1 MNLSVLTL
9 ARTLPLHFVGGLEES
24 SWNLAR
30 TLARVGVGETIL
42 TTSFD
47 GKARVT
53 HQDGVEIHEIPYVDD
68 RLRNRPTYR
77 WWAHFAF
84 AAARYVRERG
94 MTADVVH
101 SQRHSCD
108 GCLRSPR
115 RPPIAIPLDRPP

>member
-77 WWAHFAF
+77 WWPHFAF
-84 AAARYVRERG
+84 AAARYVRERA
-94 MTADVVH
+94 MKADVIH
-101 SQRHSCD
+101 SQSLKREV
-108 GCLRSPR
+108 
-115 RPPIAIPLDRPP
+115 RPPTIGRSVPQAIVD